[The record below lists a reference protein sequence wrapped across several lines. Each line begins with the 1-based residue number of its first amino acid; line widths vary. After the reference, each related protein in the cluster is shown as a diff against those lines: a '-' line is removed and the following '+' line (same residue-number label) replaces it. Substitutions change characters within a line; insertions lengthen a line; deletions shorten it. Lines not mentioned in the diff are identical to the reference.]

1 MEETPPLIR
10 RKAAP
15 ALRFFHRVGLS
26 GWKKPLRGFLHQWLG
41 AIETPAKPTRYLQ
54 VGGRVPY

>member
-41 AIETPAKPTRYLQ
+41 AIETPAKPTR
-54 VGGRVPY
+54 